1 MYIQLFKRTEDK
13 LKVIGNR
20 GKLWQ
25 SSIWMTYNGSGDNI
39 KVHEKAEYG
48 IIIEII
54 VVQKIVFNLFCLS
67 E

>member
-1 MYIQLFKRTEDK
+1 MEIEESCDNPLFEW
-13 LKVIGNR
+13 LIMEV
-20 GKLWQ
+20 
-25 SSIWMTYNGSGDNI
+25 GDNT